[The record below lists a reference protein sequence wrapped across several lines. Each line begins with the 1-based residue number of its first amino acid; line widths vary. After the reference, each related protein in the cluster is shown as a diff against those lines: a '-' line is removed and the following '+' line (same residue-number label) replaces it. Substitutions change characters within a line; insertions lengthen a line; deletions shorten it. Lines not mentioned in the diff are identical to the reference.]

1 MCIRDRGITIDV
13 AYRYF
18 TTDKRKFIVA
28 DTPGHEQYTRN
39 MVTGASTADLA
50 VILIDA
56 RKGVLTQTRRHSFLA
71 HLIGIKHIVLAVN
84 KMDLVDYDKTI
95 FDRITLAYRAFA
107 SEIGITNFTAIPI
120 SGFKGD
126 NITALSDNTP
136 WFKGPALIEH
146 LETVEIGAAADLSL
160 IHI

>member
-1 MCIRDRGITIDV
+1 
-13 AYRYF
+13 
-18 TTDKRKFIVA
+18 
-28 DTPGHEQYTRN
+28 
-39 MVTGASTADLA
+39 
-50 VILIDA
+50 
-56 RKGVLTQTRRHSFLA
+56 
-71 HLIGIKHIVLAVN
+71 
-84 KMDLVDYDKTI
+84 MDLVGYDRGV

-146 LETVEIGAAADLSL
+146 LENVEVGAAADEAKPFRLPVQWVRSEEHTSELQSL
-160 IHI
+160 MRISYAVFCLKKKKPKTYERHKLT